1 MTQFIILSSS
11 YMKRCVMLTL
21 TLYLGVAVTTD
32 LQALRTFVFT
42 MFKDHS
48 GNIFLCDS
56 IVYIRGN

>member
-1 MTQFIILSSS
+1 
-11 YMKRCVMLTL
+11 MLTL
-21 TLYLGVAVTTD
+21 TLYLEGVAVTTD